1 MAQFILDE
9 NMPPAIAV
17 LLNDQG
23 HDAIAVSQIA
33 PRTPD
38 HDVLAW
44 AVRENRILAT
54 FDTDFGD
61 LIYARGLPAPP
72 AVALFRLGDMPVTAI
87 IRVGARALSAERD
100 WTGYFWVIT
109 ETSVRRRPLPV
120 QR

>member
-1 MAQFILDE
+1 M
-9 NMPPAIAV
+9 
-17 LLNDQG
+17 
-23 HDAIAVSQIA
+23 
-33 PRTPD
+33 
-38 HDVLAW
+38 
-44 AVRENRILAT
+44 RENRILAT